1 MTCENVAMNVSAA
14 DRFAELL
21 ARHGADPARW
31 PPHEHAWM
39 SDYRRDHAEADPV
52 LEEASTL
59 DAWLDAAP
67 VPPAPRLDLRAAILA
82 AAAAA
87 DAPQRASAPS
97 QSAFA
102 ALAALWRD
110 LGGAR
115 LAAPALA
122 MALAAGVGL
131 GWMLEPPSAVS
142 SEHDSEDFLALAQF
156 ADHYTE
162 LSP

>member
-1 MTCENVAMNVSAA
+1 MNVSAA

-31 PPHEHAWM
+31 PPQEHAWM
-39 SDYRRDHAEADPV
+39 SAYRRDHAEA
-52 LEEASTL
+52 EAALHEAATL
-59 DAWLDAAP
+59 DVWLDAASA
-67 VPPAPRLDLRAAILA
+67 PPAPRMVLRTAILA
-82 AAAAA
+82 AAASEPRHAV
-87 DAPQRASAPS
+87 APS
-97 QSAFA
+97 QTLFA
-102 ALAALWRD
+102 ALATLWRD

-122 MALAAGVGL
+122 MALAAGIGL
-131 GWMLEPPSAVS
+131 GWMLEPPSGTS
-142 SEHDSEDFLALAQF
+142 TEQDSEDFLALAQF

>member
-1 MTCENVAMNVSAA
+1 MTCENAAMNLSAA

-39 SDYRRDHAEADPV
+39 SAYRRDHAAAEAV
-52 LEEASTL
+52 LHEAAAL

-67 VPPAPRLDLRAAILA
+67 APPAPRVALRTAIL
-82 AAAAA
+82 AAAA
-87 DAPQRASAPS
+87 DAPQRTAAPS
-97 QSAFA
+97 QNFFA

-131 GWMLEPPSAVS
+131 GWMLEPPSAIS
-142 SEHDSEDFLALAQF
+142 TEQDSEDFLALAQF
-156 ADHYTE
+156 DDHYTE